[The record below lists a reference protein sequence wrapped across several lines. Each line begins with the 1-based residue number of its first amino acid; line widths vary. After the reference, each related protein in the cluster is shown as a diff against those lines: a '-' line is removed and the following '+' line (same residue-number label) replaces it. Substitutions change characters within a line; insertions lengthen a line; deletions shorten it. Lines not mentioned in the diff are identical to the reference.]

1 MNLRPE
7 AREFYVIEIPTDPQ
21 LTVWEASFD
30 NEATWVDGEAVPAT
44 DNWFRWLVSGPD
56 FDPTG
61 QVVADSE
68 ELTLGSTV
76 PIVRASDDPEVIYRK
91 APKITVKA

>member
-7 AREFYVIEIPTDPQ
+7 AREFYVLQITTSPQ
-21 LTVWEASFD
+21 IAAWQASFD
-30 NEATWVDGEAVPAT
+30 GEGTWVDGEAVPAT
-44 DNWFRWLVSGPD
+44 DDEFRWLVSGPD

-68 ELTLGSTV
+68 ALPLGSTT
-76 PIVRASDDPEVIYRK
+76 PIVRASDNPEVIYRK
-91 APKITVKA
+91 APKITVKL

>member
-7 AREFYVIEIPTDPQ
+7 AREFYVLQITTAPQ
-21 LTVWEASFD
+21 ISGWQASFD
-30 NEATWVDGEAVPAT
+30 AEATWVAAELVADTT
-44 DNWFRWLVSGPD
+44 DTFRWLVSGPD

-61 QVVADSE
+61 QAVAASAS
-68 ELTLGSTV
+68 LALGSTI
-76 PIVRASDDPEVIYRK
+76 PIVRAADNPEVIYRK

>member
-7 AREFYVIEIPTDPQ
+7 AREFYILQITTDPQ
-21 LTVWEASFD
+21 VTAWEASFD
-30 NEATWVDGEAVPAT
+30 GEETWVDGEAVVGSDDT
-44 DNWFRWLVSGPD
+44 FRWLVSGPD

-61 QVVADSE
+61 QVVADSA
-68 ELTLGSTV
+68 ELPLATTV

-91 APKITVKA
+91 APKISVKV